1 MRPQSPSRPRDVL
14 RRRRCAV
21 LLLTARPGGGG
32 PASPARWR
40 QTSACGG
47 VAGPGAEGTGPLP
60 PPLVSAALQE
70 AALTWQQQP
79 GPDR

>member
-1 MRPQSPSRPRDVL
+1 MRPQSPSRLRDVL

-40 QTSACGG
+40 QTSVCGG
-47 VAGPGAEGTGPLP
+47 VAGPGAEGTAPR
-60 PPLVSAALQE
+60 PPLGLSCSSGSGLDMAAT
-70 AALTWQQQP
+70 ARA
-79 GPDR
+79 